1 MGDLSFSSPVGPVKV
16 RGCDNMALYNFDVG
30 TVKHDASLPD
40 GIGVVDV
47 KAYNTSDYARS
58 CEDIAKLR
66 K

>member
-1 MGDLSFSSPVGPVKV
+1 MNV
-16 RGCDNMALYNFDVG
+16 RGCDNMALYNFYVG
-30 TVKHDASLPD
+30 TVKHDASFPD

-58 CEDIAKLR
+58 CEEIAKLR